1 MEGFLAGIA
10 IGFLLWGLCPF
21 ASYFYLGMGNR
32 SDRAKKIFPHTE
44 LGTDGKTVELLFKD

>member
-21 ASYFYLGMGNR
+21 ASYFYLDMGNR
-32 SDRAKKIFPHTE
+32 SDRAKKIFTIGN
-44 LGTDGKTVELLFKD
+44 L